1 MWLAV
6 GKQHHYLG
14 GMTMK
19 DIKRYLFIMAAFVAV
34 CGFVACG
41 DGGGSSSSDGG
52 SVRAQY
58 GPADDGTTITF
69 YGDNTFR
76 LVEASGTST
85 RAADSEGGNVT
96 ITKGTYTGNPV
107 TGDGLACTSFAG
119 NDVTV
124 QVSGGSA
131 TVNNKSLAKA
141 VAVYEG
147 YYPDK
152 SGGIGFQILTFFTG
166 GKVTLMDMLLGD
178 TDMRLSTGTYTGNP
192 AQNGGNITVSFTAP
206 VQWNGTMPST
216 GGKLEADNEGD
227 DEDVEFTRIYP

>member
-1 MWLAV
+1 
-6 GKQHHYLG
+6 
-14 GMTMK
+14 MK

-58 GPADDGTTITF
+58 GSADDGTTITF
-69 YGDNTFR
+69 YRNNTFR
-76 LVEASGTST
+76 LVEASGTGT
-85 RAADSEGGNVT
+85 RAADSAGGSVT
-96 ITKGTYTGNPV
+96 ITEGTYTGNPV
-107 TGDGLACTSFAG
+107 TGDGLVCTSSDG
-119 NDVTV
+119 KIVTV
-124 QVSGGSA
+124 KVVSSGSA
-131 TVNNKSLAKA
+131 SVNGKSLIQA

-152 SGGIGFQILTFFTG
+152 AGTGFQILTFFADG
-166 GKVTLMDMLLGD
+166 RVTLMDMLLGD
-178 TDMRLSTGTYTGNP
+178 TDMRLSTGTYAGKP

-216 GGKLEADNEGD
+216 GEILRTDDDGD
-227 DEDVEFTRIYP
+227 DEDVKFTRIYP

>member
-1 MWLAV
+1 
-6 GKQHHYLG
+6 
-14 GMTMK
+14 MK
-19 DIKRYLFIMAAFVAV
+19 DIKRYLFIMAAFAAV

-41 DGGGSSSSDGG
+41 DGGGGGSSDGG

-69 YGDNTFR
+69 YRNNAFR

-85 RAADSEGGNVT
+85 NAADSKGGNVT

-107 TGDGLACTSFAG
+107 TGDGLACTSSAG

-124 QVSGGSA
+124 KVSSGSA

-141 VAVYEG
+141 EAVYEG

-166 GKVTLMDMLLGD
+166 GKVTLMDMLDD
-178 TDMRLSTGTYTGNP
+178 TVMGLFSGTYTGNP
-192 AQNGGNITVSFTAP
+192 AQNGGNITVSFTGP
-206 VQWNGTMPST
+206 SWKGTMPST
-216 GGKLEADNEGD
+216 GGILRTGD
-227 DEDVEFTRIYP
+227 DGDDDDTEFTRIYP

>member
-1 MWLAV
+1 
-6 GKQHHYLG
+6 
-14 GMTMK
+14 MK
-19 DIKRYLFIMAAFVAV
+19 DIKRYLFIMAAFAAV

-69 YGDNTFR
+69 YRNNTFR

-85 RAADSEGGNVT
+85 RAADSEGEGGEGSPVT
-96 ITKGTYTGNPV
+96 ITEGRYTGNPV
-107 TGDGLACTSFAG
+107 TGDGLACTSSDG
-119 NDVTV
+119 KSVTV
-124 QVSGGSA
+124 TISGGSA

-147 YYPDK
+147 SYLDK
-152 SGGIGFQILTFFTG
+152 SGDTAFQILTFFTS
-166 GKVTLMDMLLGD
+166 GKVTQMEMLGD
-178 TDMRLSTGTYTGNP
+178 TVMGPFSGTYTGDP

-206 VQWNGTMPST
+206 VKWNGTMPST
-216 GGKLEADNEGD
+216 GGILEADNDGD
-227 DEDVEFTRIYP
+227 DEDVKFTRIYP

>member
-1 MWLAV
+1 
-6 GKQHHYLG
+6 
-14 GMTMK
+14 MK
-19 DIKRYLFIMAAFVAV
+19 DIKRYLFIMAAFAAV

-52 SVRAQY
+52 SARAQY
-58 GPADDGTTITF
+58 GPAEDGTTITF
-69 YGDNTFR
+69 YRNNTFR

-107 TGDGLACTSFAG
+107 TGDGLVCSSDG
-119 NDVTV
+119 KSVTV
-124 QVSGGSA
+124 TISGGSA
-131 TVNNKSLAKA
+131 TVNNKSLTKA

-152 SGGIGFQILTFFTG
+152 SGGTGFQILTFFTG
-166 GKVTLMDMLLGD
+166 EKVTLMDMLLGD
-178 TDMRLSTGTYTGNP
+178 TDMRLGTGTYTGNP
-192 AQNGGNITVSFTAP
+192 AQNGGNITVSFTEP
-206 VQWNGTMPST
+206 GKWNGTMPST
-216 GGKLEADNEGD
+216 GGILRTDDDGD